1 MLDVLQMNHTVQCTY
16 AYLLCKY
23 IVSLYLITYQQTRF
37 IYFFLEAWD
46 TSIVLQVRVMQPL
59 LINQPGSE
67 DVSPL
72 SLPPWLALSSE
83 V

>member
-23 IVSLYLITYQQTRF
+23 IVSFYLITYQQAGSV
-37 IYFFLEAWD
+37 LMEAWD
-46 TSIVLQVRVMQPL
+46 AHILLQVRIMQPL
-59 LINQPGSE
+59 LINQPGSG

-72 SLPPWLALSSE
+72 LLHP
-83 V
+83 

>member
-23 IVSLYLITYQQTRF
+23 IVSLYLITYQQAGS
-37 IYFFLEAWD
+37 FFLMEAWD
-46 TSIVLQVRVMQPL
+46 TSVVLQVRIMQPL

-72 SLPPWLALSSE
+72 LLHP
-83 V
+83 